1 MLEKMNEPDTD
12 DSGPLIGFVP
22 EKWVL
27 KRINTLFQPK

>member
-1 MLEKMNEPDTD
+1 MSGPGTN
-12 DSGPLIGFVP
+12 DSGPLIGFVL